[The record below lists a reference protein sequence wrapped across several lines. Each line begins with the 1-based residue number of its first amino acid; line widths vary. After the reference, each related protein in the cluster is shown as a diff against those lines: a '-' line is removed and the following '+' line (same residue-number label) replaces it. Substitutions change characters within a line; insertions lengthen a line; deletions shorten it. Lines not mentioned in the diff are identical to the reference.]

1 MIKKERKLE
10 LRRGRLWGLR
20 YADPVT
26 GKIHWKTLGTFPK
39 MSEEM
44 AQTEYHRFLLSLGT
58 EHLPV
63 PACTLSEFVTKVYFP
78 EIEQDRRGN
87 TLRGYKSIW
96 KSLPASVKALPIQT
110 VRTPHIQQALRGLAD
125 NLGYNSIQR
134 VRSFL
139 TQVFACAIRNGYY
152 GAENPVRETRNP
164 RRRNV
169 AQTAAYDLATIQAIL
184 NTLPLRTR
192 AACAVASFAGFRRG
206 EIFGLQWQDWKD
218 GVLHVNRQVAFDEK
232 GRMIVQEPKTE
243 ASKNAVPVIAAL
255 AEILQAWKN
264 STKHSHGCWMFPADF
279 VRGGEHTLMLKD
291 ALGRTPLSPANFVR
305 DQVEPILEKAN
316 ISWRGFHAFRR
327 GLATNLHALGIQD
340 IDIQQILRHS
350 DVAVTRASYIKGLPE
365 TAQVTMGVFGAAWAK
380 LRQEVAGQA

>member
-1 MIKKERKLE
+1 
-10 LRRGRLWGLR
+10 
-20 YADPVT
+20 VT
-26 GKIHWKTLGTFPK
+26 GKIHWKTLGTLPK
-39 MSEEM
+39 MSGEL

-63 PACTLSEFVTKVYFP
+63 PTCTLAEFVTKIYFP

-87 TLRGYKSIW
+87 TLRGYRGIW

-152 GAENPVRETRNP
+152 DAENPVRETRNP

-184 NTLPLRTR
+184 NALPLTTK
-192 AACAVASFAGFRRG
+192 AVCAVASFAGLRRG

-218 GVLHVNRQVAFDEK
+218 GILHVNRQVAFDEK
-232 GRMIVQEPKTE
+232 GRMIVQEPKTM
-243 ASKNAVPVIAAL
+243 ASKDAVPVIPAL
-255 AEILQAWKN
+255 AEILQEWKN
-264 STKHSHGCWMFPADF
+264 AAKHSQGCWMFPADF

-327 GLATNLHALGIQD
+327 GLATNLHALGVQD

-380 LRQEVAGQA
+380 LRQEAAGQA